1 LLDKTSKISGGPK
14 TKVKAANPRARAR
27 RRKDSAGPLQR
38 AVLSRETESWAA
50 LRRQAGNAGKD
61 VAGKGTGKKTA
72 KDRARLRLVS
82 LDALKESER
91 SVQRVAAKLALARTI
106 DACKGLAAAI
116 RNGAPVVIAIDVA
129 DTATLNLIE
138 DCWTNVVFG
147 AKAPA
152 VSDLESLD
160 TGDAPPVHAIYLFV
174 KELAKARLAESRR
187 TAALAALSSARPVIA
202 FSPLAQ
208 SHLPD
213 VLLKSDVTRL
223 VVGPPD
229 PSVIRDIIGI
239 VTGET
244 TDDLLEP
251 EAAATIGLDELAIA
265 IRNDRPAEECM
276 SRLRR
281 FASAKVRNAGA
292 RDLTLDQMH
301 GMDAAVA
308 YAKSLVKDINSHR
321 RGDIPFGAISAG
333 ACFEGPSGTGK
344 TTLARAIAQEA
355 GCELVVGGFSRWIA
369 HKEGHLGDFTSAMEK
384 DFATARALAQ
394 TDVTLLVIDEVDSF
408 ADRDSLTETQ
418 GKAWIV
424 GAVNSLLAAMD
435 LLTGDGKAD
444 EAADGRTY
452 ERPRIV
458 FLATTN
464 DASRCDP
471 ALLRPGRFNRVIRI
485 DLPDEHALEQM
496 MRVRLKGDLA
506 GEDLSDIAML
516 ATGFTG
522 ADVESRVHD
531 ARRFARHDDR
541 DLSLDDLRRAFLG
554 EVQDLSATQRARIA
568 VHEASHLLVD
578 VLLHG
583 PDGALATMAS
593 RGDRLAAAFR
603 LQGNDD
609 FTGTYDDHFMRLQV
623 LLAGRAGEAETFGAP
638 SQGAGGKI
646 GSDLQQATSLAC
658 AMAASCGL
666 AGPPVFLGPV
676 TDTERLLNFPEV
688 RAAAIK
694 ILTRAEDACRRLIAQ
709 NRAALDEV
717 AAHLLADGRIDGDDV
732 ARIVAALKPAVPETI
747 DENSTTESKEDF
759 A

>member
-1 LLDKTSKISGGPK
+1 
-14 TKVKAANPRARAR
+14 
-27 RRKDSAGPLQR
+27 
-38 AVLSRETESWAA
+38 
-50 LRRQAGNAGKD
+50 
-61 VAGKGTGKKTA
+61 
-72 KDRARLRLVS
+72 
-82 LDALKESER
+82 
-91 SVQRVAAKLALARTI
+91 
-106 DACKGLAAAI
+106 
-116 RNGAPVVIAIDVA
+116 
-129 DTATLNLIE
+129 
-138 DCWTNVVFG
+138 
-147 AKAPA
+147 
-152 VSDLESLD
+152 
-160 TGDAPPVHAIYLFV
+160 
-174 KELAKARLAESRR
+174 
-187 TAALAALSSARPVIA
+187 
-202 FSPLAQ
+202 
-208 SHLPD
+208 
-213 VLLKSDVTRL
+213 
-223 VVGPPD
+223 
-229 PSVIRDIIGI
+229 VIRDVIGI

-244 TDDLLEP
+244 TDDLLEA

-265 IRNDRPAEECM
+265 IRSDRPAEECM
-276 SRLRR
+276 ARLRR

-321 RGDIPFGAISAG
+321 RGEIPFSAISAG

-344 TTLARAIAQEA
+344 TTLARAIAREA
-355 GCELVVGGFSRWIA
+355 GCELVVGGFARWIA
-369 HKEGHLGDFTSAMEK
+369 HKEGHLGDFTSAMAK

-435 LLTGDGKAD
+435 LLTGGGEAD
-444 EAADGRTY
+444 KAADGRMY

-458 FLATTN
+458 FLATSN
-464 DASRCDP
+464 NALRCDP
-471 ALLRPGRFNRVIRI
+471 ALLRAGRFDRVIRI
-485 DLPDEHALEQM
+485 DLPDADALEQM

-541 DLSLDDLRRAFLG
+541 DLSLDDLRHAFLG

-603 LQGNDD
+603 LQSNDD
-609 FTGTYDDHFMRLQV
+609 FAGTYDDHFQRLQV

-638 SQGAGGKI
+638 SQGAGGSV
-646 GSDLQQATSLAC
+646 GSDLQQATSLAS

-676 TDTERLLNFPEV
+676 TDTERLLSFPEV
-688 RAAAIK
+688 RVAAIK

-709 NRAALDEV
+709 NRAALEEV
-717 AAHLLADGRIDGDDV
+717 AARLLADGRVDGDEV
-732 ARIVAALKPAVPETI
+732 ARIVAALKPAVPEAI
-747 DENSTTESKEDF
+747 DENSTSESKKD
-759 A
+759 